1 MKLLIVLRKCI
12 QFLHCLVK
20 DICFVKIHVQ
30 CKVKC
35 NIPFIEHFF
44 SCVSRYKSF
53 QLQWTIVHFVIVHTN
68 QGLENLFSHN
78 YFPSLAP
85 IKINGLVNLAY
96 IFLSIISYHPNFH
109 HLQILS
115 DLNKKYQLYIIIYV
129 VLYVH
134 GRALSPFLHVVLY
147 VKLIMSW
154 VLIKSR
160 SFNDNPCI
168 FYQFYKY
175 INVEICT
182 AHV

>member
-1 MKLLIVLRKCI
+1 MKLLILLRKCI

-44 SCVSRYKSF
+44 SCVSSYKSF
-53 QLQWTIVHFVIVHTN
+53 QLQGTIFHFVIVHTN
-68 QGLENLFSHN
+68 YGLENCFSHI
-78 YFPSLAP
+78 PSIAP

-160 SFNDNPCI
+160 YFNHNPCI
-168 FYQFYKY
+168 STSFINISMQKY
-175 INVEICT
+175 EL
-182 AHV
+182 